1 VAQSYLRI
9 REGPGTSDRTAQ
21 KSGSIEFLSPDRK
34 QTIFRINL
42 SEVGPVYVGV
52 APSKANEEQI
62 KRLKFELYVSR
73 MSIEGSHILGFA

>member
-1 VAQSYLRI
+1 
-9 REGPGTSDRTAQ
+9 
-21 KSGSIEFLSPDRK
+21 LSPDRK

-73 MSIEGSHILGFA
+73 MNIEDSHILGFA